1 VSVVTEADIQR
12 DLTAAMK
19 ARDRNRLEVLR
30 GLVAAI
36 KNVKVDKQV
45 RELPEAEIAALVR
58 KEINK
63 RVEAAE
69 FAAKGGRAELVEQNR
84 SEQSVLEAYLPAQ
97 LDAARLE
104 AVILALAEELASN
117 AIGPIMAKLKERYPG
132 QYDGK
137 LASELARKLS

>member
-1 VSVVTEADIQR
+1 MASEADIQR

-19 ARDRNRLEVLR
+19 ARDTGRTMVLR

-36 KNVKVDKQV
+36 KNLKVDKQV
-45 RELPEAEIAALVR
+45 RELPAAEIATLVR

-63 RVEAAE
+63 RTEAVE
-69 FAAKGGRAELVEQNR
+69 FALKGGRNELVEQNR
-84 SEQSVLEAYLPAQ
+84 AEQAILESYLPAQ

-104 AVILALAEELASN
+104 TVIRELARELGST

>member
-1 VSVVTEADIQR
+1 VASEADIQR

-19 ARDRNRLEVLR
+19 ARDTGRTMVLR

-36 KNVKVDKQV
+36 KNLKVDKQV
-45 RELPEAEIAALVR
+45 RELPAAEIATLVR

-63 RVEAAE
+63 RTEAVE
-69 FAAKGGRAELVEQNR
+69 FALKGGRNELVEQNR
-84 SEQSVLEAYLPAQ
+84 AEQAILESYLPAQ

-104 AVILALAEELASN
+104 TVIRELARELGST